1 MPFCCS
7 WLPFGALGCL
17 LGASW
22 GLLGASWCLLGRS
35 WAPLGASWGALGRL
49 LVPLGAVL
57 RFEVD
62 FWTDF
67 GANLAPQR
75 RPKRHQNGT
84 PNGAKSKTNFDLKK
98 QALQDRLGA
107 VLGRSWVIF
116 GRPLGS
122 FLLIF
127 YWFLNGFVKIHFFQK
142 ISLQEPSW
150 TELGPTWVDFGT
162 KNGAK
167 MAPQSDPKTIQKHVN
182 FQSRK
187 KTEKGL
193 QEKPVRA
200 RTGSALSGRELL
212 SSSEGL
218 LSKNS

>member
-1 MPFCCS
+1 MKFLRKGFTQRS
-7 WLPFGALGCL
+7 FEASYFEAFSFSLVALGETWGS
-17 LGASW
+17 LGNSW

-84 PNGAKSKTNFDLKK
+84 PNGAKSNTNFDLEK

-116 GRPLGS
+116 GRPLRS
-122 FLLIF
+122 FLLIVH
-127 YWFLNGFVKIHFFQK
+127 WFFFK
-142 ISLQEPSW
+142 VS
-150 TELGPTWVDFGT
+150 
-162 KNGAK
+162 
-167 MAPQSDPKTIQKHVN
+167 
-182 FQSRK
+182 
-187 KTEKGL
+187 
-193 QEKPVRA
+193 
-200 RTGSALSGRELL
+200 
-212 SSSEGL
+212 
-218 LSKNS
+218 